1 MAAKNCWTPRKSKPG
16 VKGFDK
22 YYVSYEE
29 KKIVEKIGEGESDYV
44 VKTKFI
50 AHKED
55 IRALINS
62 QADKVGVNNLV
73 KRVLMTG
80 DTSIIPAVNIDKEAK
95 IVDITN
101 TPASLLDADITAKE
115 SVAYYDSLPD
125 SLKKG
130 RTYAEFMS
138 SITSEEFNQFLASI
152 APKKEGE
159 K

>member
-1 MAAKNCWTPRKSKPG
+1 MGASACWTPRKSKPG

-22 YYVSYEE
+22 YYITYEE
-29 KKIVEKIGEGESDYV
+29 KQVVEKIGEGEEDFV

-50 AHKED
+50 EHKED
-55 IRALINS
+55 IKALINS

-73 KRVLMTG
+73 RRVLMTG
-80 DTSIIPAVNIDKEAK
+80 DTSLIPAVNVDKEAK
-95 IVDITN
+95 VVDITN
-101 TPASLLDADITAKE
+101 VPSSLLDADITAKE
-115 SVAYYDSLPD
+115 SVAYYDSLPE

-138 SITSEEFNQFLASI
+138 SITTEEFNQFLASI
-152 APKKEGE
+152 APKKEGD